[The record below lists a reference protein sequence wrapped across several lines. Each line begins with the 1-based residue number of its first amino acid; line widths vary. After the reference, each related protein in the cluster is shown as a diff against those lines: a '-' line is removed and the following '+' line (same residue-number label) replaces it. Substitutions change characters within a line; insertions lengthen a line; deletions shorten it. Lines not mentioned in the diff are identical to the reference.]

1 MELAEHCALFGR
13 GRHVE
18 LSGRWLGDCLLTSAM
33 CRMDGVPRFRPFA
46 SVSEKPRKVRVF
58 PMLHSRAPCAK
69 WERRG
74 TKIPESVRRVP
85 EKVPELFARRSRPSE
100 SDHLGRIG
108 GRGFK
113 SCHSDH

>member
-33 CRMDGVPRFRPFA
+33 CRMDRVPRFRPFA

-58 PMLHSRAPCAK
+58 PMLHSRAHARNGNEGAPKSRNRC
-69 WERRG
+69 G
-74 TKIPESVRRVP
+74 ESRKKSRSCSRVVHALL
-85 EKVPELFARRSRPSE
+85 KAIISA
-100 SDHLGRIG
+100 
-108 GRGFK
+108 
-113 SCHSDH
+113 